1 MRAAANHMMQ
11 RFTAARSLVSGGA
24 SEIDRSGHDEFSA
37 LFESLGLGGVWKTD
51 ARGQF
56 VQISESIW
64 AKLALSSPVGKSTL
78 IALFEEGNTEAEAI
92 RNLHFAMTRRKTF
105 KRVVIETGSG
115 PDSRFWSLSGSP
127 RLGPSGDFLGY
138 HGVCSDITSDRK
150 DVEETSQMAM
160 HDPLTGLLN
169 RRRMGAML
177 EQVLSAYKHR
187 GQPCATMLIDLDR
200 FKQVNDTLGHTAG
213 DTLLKLVSERL
224 ISVVGDREKVCRLGG
239 DEFQIFLPG
248 KEDRGELGELAER
261 IISMLSQP
269 YTVDGSRCIIGASVG
284 VAISPFDGD
293 TQDELVRNADLAL
306 YAAKH
311 TGRGRF
317 RFFSKDLLEAAEE
330 RRALEDDLHDALVR
344 GDFEILYQPLVR
356 ADTNRV
362 SGAEALIRWN
372 HPEKGRISPAVFIPI
387 AEECNLIG
395 RIGEWVLRQGCVEAA
410 SWSAPLR
417 VAINVSP
424 LQFVDPSFPLI
435 VAQALSTSGLA
446 PDRLELEITEGVFL
460 ADSSATDETFKA
472 LKRLGVR
479 LALDDFGT
487 GYSSLAY
494 LKTAPFDK
502 IKIDQSFVRGA
513 TADDIRNRAIILAIV
528 SLANA
533 LGMETTA
540 EGVETFDQ
548 LDLVRDL
555 GVSHVQGYIY
565 SKPIERE
572 EFVEQSAQAEWGIE
586 PDGYARQRYE
596 RIKMYRKIGA
606 IHEDHY
612 YTVMLRNMSQTGAL
626 IEGLIDVPVGTQ
638 FVLDFGEGQLE
649 VATVRRSRGPI
660 QGVEFENSLVRDGD
674 GGLCTRSRI
683 SPYLL
688 VAAGLPDYAASTGP
702 GAVVGERGS
711 KVSLPTF
718 LSVTDRRA
726 IIRVGQ
732 DART

>member
-1 MRAAANHMMQ
+1 MRAAANQMMQ
-11 RFTAARSLVSGGA
+11 RLAGVRAGA
-24 SEIDRSGHDEFSA
+24 SATHSEHEQARPGEFA
-37 LFESLGLGGVWKTD
+37 RLFESLELGGVWKTD
-51 ARGQF
+51 VSGRF
-56 VQISESIW
+56 VQISDSIW
-64 AKLALSSPVGKSTL
+64 TKLANSNPVGNTTL
-78 IALFEEGNTEAEAI
+78 VGLFEAGQAEAEAI

-105 KRVVIETGSG
+105 KRVVIETGTG
-115 PDSRFWSLSGSP
+115 ADSHFWSLSGAA
-127 RLGPSGDFLGY
+127 RFDDQGVFAGY
-138 HGVCSDITSDRK
+138 HGVCSDITSDRR

-169 RRRMGAML
+169 RRRMGAVL
-177 EQVLSAYKHR
+177 EQTLAAYKHR
-187 GQPCATMLIDLDR
+187 NQPCATMLIDLDR

-213 DTLLKLVSERL
+213 DTLLKLVADRL
-224 ISVVGDREKVCRLGG
+224 ISVVGDREQVCRLGG

-261 IISMLSQP
+261 IISMISQP
-269 YTVDGSRCIIGASVG
+269 YTIDGSRCIIGASVG
-284 VAISPFDGD
+284 VAISPFDGE

-317 RFFSKDLLEAAEE
+317 RFFSKDLLEAAEQ

-344 GDFEILYQPLVR
+344 GDFEIQYQPLVKS
-356 ADTNRV
+356 DTNRV

-372 HPEKGRISPAVFIPI
+372 HPVMGRVSPAVFIPI

-395 RIGEWVLRQGCVEAA
+395 RIGEWVLRHGCAEAA
-410 SWSAPLR
+410 TWPAPLR

-424 LQFVDPSFPLI
+424 LQFVDPGFPLI
-435 VAQALSTSGLA
+435 VAQALSSSGLA

-460 ADSSATDETFKA
+460 AESSATDETFKA

-513 TADDIRNRAIILAIV
+513 TVDDIRNRAIILAIV

-548 LDLVRDL
+548 LDLVREL
-555 GVSHVQGYIY
+555 GVSHVQGHIY
-565 SKPIERE
+565 SAAMEKN
-572 EFVEQSAQAEWGIE
+572 EFISQASQAEWGIE
-586 PDGYARQRYE
+586 PNGYAKQRYE
-596 RIKMYRKIGA
+596 RIRMYRKIGA
-606 IHEDHY
+606 IHVDHY

-649 VATVRRSRGPI
+649 VATVRRSRGPL

-688 VAAGLPDYAASTGP
+688 TAAGLPDYAASTGP
-702 GAVVGERGS
+702 TAIVGEKGS

-732 DART
+732 DR